1 MQDQTQ
7 PCPDGGTGG
16 VGMTLCPKEQIVLS
30 DDVCSHC
37 EYKRR
42 PDDVS
47 NLWCRYRI
55 GKIQEQQEQQ
65 AQKAAEEIRNWQRRG
80 VAAAE
85 THYRRQLQALT
96 EQIKALTARN
106 NASA

>member
-1 MQDQTQ
+1 
-7 PCPDGGTGG
+7 
-16 VGMTLCPKEQIVLS
+16 MTLCPKEQIVLS

-55 GKIQEQQEQQ
+55 GKIQEQQELERQLRLLQQQ
-65 AQKAAEEIRNWQRRG
+65 AQKAAAEIRNWQRRG
-80 VAAAE
+80 VKAAE

>member
-1 MQDQTQ
+1 
-7 PCPDGGTGG
+7 
-16 VGMTLCPKEQIVLS
+16 MTLCPKEQIVLS

-55 GKIQEQQEQQ
+55 GKSRSS
-65 AQKAAEEIRNWQRRG
+65 KNRNDSYGYYNSRHKKQLRKSETGSG
-80 VAAAE
+80 VG
-85 THYRRQLQALT
+85 
-96 EQIKALTARN
+96 
-106 NASA
+106 

>member
-1 MQDQTQ
+1 MTY
-7 PCPDGGTGG
+7 CPREK
-16 VGMTLCPKEQIVLS
+16 TLLH

-55 GKIQEQQEQQ
+55 GKIQEQREQERQLRLLQQ
-65 AQKAAEEIRNWQRRG
+65 QVQKAAEELQNWQRRG

-85 THYRRQLQALT
+85 THYRRQLQTLT
-96 EQIKALTARN
+96 EQMEALSVGS